1 MLGFRRILVPL
12 AANKFAQNF
21 LEYNVALSQYLM
33 GVGAGGEVT
42 SSGERAIITKLKQL
56 NLPSYCIFD
65 VGANQGQFINLV
77 LSCFSTDN
85 FHIHSFEPSLHTFQM
100 LTKNVGDK
108 ANVSLNNFGLGKENG
123 EFNLFYDQVGSGL
136 ASLSQ
141 RKLDH
146 FGIDFCNSEKV
157 KLDTLDH
164 YCQMSNIENIDLL
177 KIDVEGHELDVLS
190 GASNMFK
197 NNSIKMVSFEF
208 GGCNIDTHTFFQDFF
223 YFFAK
228 KNMQIFRVAPSGYLH
243 PLPSY
248 SEMDEQ
254 FRTTNFLA
262 ISNKVMQ

>member
-1 MLGFRRILVPL
+1 MLGFRRILVPI
-12 AANKFAQNF
+12 AANKFAQRF
-21 LEYNVALSQYLM
+21 LEYNVSLSQYLM

-108 ANVSLNNFGLGKENG
+108 ANVNLNNFGLGKENG

-146 FGIDFCNSEKV
+146 FGIDFCKSEQV
-157 KLDTLDH
+157 KLDTLDN
-164 YCQMSNIENIDLL
+164 YCQMRNIENIDLL

-228 KNMQIFRVAPSGYLH
+228 KDMQIFRVAPSGYLH

>member
-1 MLGFRRILVPL
+1 MLRLRRLLTPVT
-12 AANKFAQNF
+12 ANKFAHRI
-21 LEYNVALSQYLM
+21 LEYNVLISQYLM
-33 GVGAGGEVT
+33 GIGAGGEVIH
-42 SSGERAIITKLKQL
+42 SGERAIITKLKQF

-77 LSCFSTDN
+77 LSCFKTDN
-85 FHIHSFEPSLHTFQM
+85 FYIHSFEPSLHTFQM
-100 LTKNVGDK
+100 LTKNVKGK
-108 ANVSLNNFGLGKENG
+108 PNVSLNNFGLGKEKG

-141 RKLDH
+141 RKLNH
-146 FGIDFCNSEKV
+146 FGIDFSKSEQV
-157 KLDTLDH
+157 KLDTLDN
-164 YCQMSNIENIDLL
+164 YCQMRNIENIDLL

-190 GASNMFK
+190 GSSNMFQ

-208 GGCNIDTHTFFQDFF
+208 GGCNIDTRTFFQDFF
-223 YFFAK
+223 YFFA
-228 KNMQIFRVAPSGYLH
+228 NQDMQIFRVAPSGYLQ